1 MKKKKPVPV
10 LARESV
16 RPERY
21 LVLDPV
27 VERLHLLQVAALVI
41 AEEKQVRLVL
51 HLPLLVLP
59 LAPGEGAI
67 VLSHE
72 ASHGSVLLTAHLE

>member
-1 MKKKKPVPV
+1 MKSKTNSCTGPRECP
-10 LARESV
+10 ARED
-16 RPERY
+16 

-27 VERLHLLQVAALVI
+27 VERLHLLQVAALVV
-41 AEEKQVRLVL
+41 AEEEQVRLVL